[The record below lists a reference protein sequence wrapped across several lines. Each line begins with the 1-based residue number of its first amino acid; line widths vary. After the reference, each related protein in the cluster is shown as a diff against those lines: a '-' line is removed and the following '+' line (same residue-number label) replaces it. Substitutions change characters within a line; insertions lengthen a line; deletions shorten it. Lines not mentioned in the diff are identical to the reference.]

1 MGRSKRR
8 TIESGQQA
16 PPFEL
21 VDTEGKR
28 FALAAA
34 LERGPVVAAFFKV
47 SCPVCQFAFPFL
59 ERLFKSYGG
68 ARGGGRV
75 SFVAIS
81 QDDEADTKEF
91 CEEYGITFPALL
103 DEEGFPASNE
113 YGLTNVPTYYLIA
126 PDGKVQVESV
136 GFSKRAF
143 EAISAYLARFL
154 GMAASSVFLPGEIVP
169 ESKPG

>member
-8 TIESGQQA
+8 TVESGQQA
-16 PPFEL
+16 PLFEL
-21 VDTEGKR
+21 MDTEGSR
-28 FALAAA
+28 FDLSAA
-34 LERGPVVAAFFKV
+34 LGRGPVVAAFFKI
-47 SCPVCQFAFPFL
+47 SCPVCQFTFPFL
-59 ERLFKSYGG
+59 ERLFKTYG
-68 ARGGGRV
+68 ARGRDRV

-81 QDDEADTKEF
+81 QDDAADTKEF

-103 DEEGFPASNE
+103 DEEGYPTSNE

-126 PDGKVQVESV
+126 PDGRVQVESV